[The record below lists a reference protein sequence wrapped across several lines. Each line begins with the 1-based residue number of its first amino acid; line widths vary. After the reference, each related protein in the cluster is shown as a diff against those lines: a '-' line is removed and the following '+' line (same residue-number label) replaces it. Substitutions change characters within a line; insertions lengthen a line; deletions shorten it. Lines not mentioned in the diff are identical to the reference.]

1 MVPEEPL
8 APGLR
13 SAKMKLP
20 APFTVDQLIVFGHAA
35 AALLFAGFALCIWNH
50 ARSRRYLL
58 LYALAFGLYA
68 GAALLAAP
76 QAPVFPLRLAAA
88 TLYVASVLALTRGML
103 ARGEAQTDAAPLTA
117 LGIGL
122 FALLAYFDLVER
134 DAAALAY
141 TLGMGTGSLLL
152 LAWMRLSATR
162 PAGLEDRIAHWG
174 LLVLIAGHLLGT
186 ALTAR
191 TAGGVFPG
199 AGLAQSPDT
208 MLASLGMLVLLGGT
222 QLAAAWADVVTSL
235 KRERITDPQTL
246 LLNRRNFEES
256 GYSDVQRDAARP
268 SALILLD
275 LDHFKQINDSYG
287 HMAGDAA
294 LAEVGRII
302 RQCVRHGDLAWRLG
316 GDEFAVLMSGASS
329 TSAAQAADRMRM
341 LLAQT
346 RVMTPRGTFT
356 LTASFGIAQSRMK
369 EPLYDL
375 FARADR
381 KLYEAKRQGKNRI
394 AAESTPEK
402 TCSALAEDER
412 SPEALT
418 L

>member
-1 MVPEEPL
+1 
-8 APGLR
+8 
-13 SAKMKLP
+13 MKLP

-208 MLASLGMLVLLGGT
+208 MLASLGMLVLLGRT

>member
-1 MVPEEPL
+1 
-8 APGLR
+8 
-13 SAKMKLP
+13 MKLP

-316 GDEFAVLMSGASS
+316 GDEFAVLMSGASN

>member
-1 MVPEEPL
+1 
-8 APGLR
+8 
-13 SAKMKLP
+13 MKLP

-199 AGLAQSPDT
+199 AGLAQSPRH
-208 MLASLGMLVLLGGT
+208 
-222 QLAAAWADVVTSL
+222 DVG
-235 KRERITDPQTL
+235 ITGHAGL
-246 LLNRRNFEES
+246 
-256 GYSDVQRDAARP
+256 ARP
-268 SALILLD
+268 HA
-275 LDHFKQINDSYG
+275 
-287 HMAGDAA
+287 AG
-294 LAEVGRII
+294 
-302 RQCVRHGDLAWRLG
+302 
-316 GDEFAVLMSGASS
+316 
-329 TSAAQAADRMRM
+329 
-341 LLAQT
+341 
-346 RVMTPRGTFT
+346 RGM
-356 LTASFGIAQSRMK
+356 G
-369 EPLYDL
+369 
-375 FARADR
+375 
-381 KLYEAKRQGKNRI
+381 
-394 AAESTPEK
+394 
-402 TCSALAEDER
+402 
-412 SPEALT
+412 
-418 L
+418 

>member
-1 MVPEEPL
+1 
-8 APGLR
+8 
-13 SAKMKLP
+13 MKLP

-235 KRERITDPQTL
+235 KRERITDPQTA

-346 RVMTPRGTFT
+346 RVRTPRGTFT